1 MYGLTIA
8 IGITTSI
15 FLAENLTKKRGL
27 NSQIFWELSFW
38 VILFGVVG
46 ARIYHV
52 VDLWNLYSQ
61 APLSIFFIWNGGVG
75 IFGAIMAGILTAA
88 ILLKAKKQNVPEWL
102 DIFSVVAPLGQAI
115 GRWGNYFNNELIPFA
130 IYESIADLVL
140 FGLVFLIYSRR
151 PKAGIVTAVYLIGYA
166 AIRILLQPFRL

>member
-1 MYGLTIA
+1 MYALTIA
-8 IGITTSI
+8 IGIITSI

-75 IFGAIMAGILTAA
+75 IFGAIMAGILNAA
-88 ILLKAKKQNVPEWL
+88 ILLKAKKKNMPEWL
-102 DIFSVVAPLGQAI
+102 GIFLVVAL
-115 GRWGNYFNNELIPFA
+115 
-130 IYESIADLVL
+130 
-140 FGLVFLIYSRR
+140 
-151 PKAGIVTAVYLIGYA
+151 
-166 AIRILLQPFRL
+166 

>member
-8 IGITTSI
+8 IGIITSI

-61 APLSIFFIWNGGVG
+61 NPLSIFFIWNGGVG
-75 IFGAIMAGILTAA
+75 IFGAIMAGILTAT
-88 ILLKAKKQNVPEWL
+88 IFLRIKKQNVLEWL
-102 DIFSVVAPLGQAI
+102 DIFS
-115 GRWGNYFNNELIPFA
+115 
-130 IYESIADLVL
+130 
-140 FGLVFLIYSRR
+140 
-151 PKAGIVTAVYLIGYA
+151 
-166 AIRILLQPFRL
+166 